1 MSDVIPSLD
10 SVTPAWL
17 TSILRQNGVLER
29 GRVLDVNIRSI
40 PAFNSVVAHLEPVY
54 TADIPAGVPERLF
67 IKIKQHHWGRDE
79 VAFHRLVSGQK
90 LPPPMLIPLIDGAY
104 DEDTGVS
111 HCLMHDVSK
120 THHAP
125 VSRER
130 ILAGDG
136 VPEEG
141 ELAGCFGALAGLH
154 AYWWEHPVLRDGPV
168 RIPLPFRDEDRYMAE
183 VRQQAEGWR
192 RFRKTAGGELPRELL
207 ELYDSRI
214 EALPTLWGRSF
225 RSRFDSL
232 RQLTACHSDCYFTQF
247 LCPDDPSVH
256 GTYLTDMEEVC
267 VCLGAEDLVYLIA
280 TFWTREQRREND
292 REIRCLMRYHESL
305 VKHGIENYSWDDLC
319 RDYRLLLI
327 WRVHLP
333 VWDQVNGSTR
343 DYWRPKMQCLA
354 DAYRDWNCAA
364 LL

>member
-1 MSDVIPSLD
+1 MPDVISSPD
-10 SVTPAWL
+10 SVTPELL
-17 TSILRQNGVLER
+17 TSILRGNGMLVR
-29 GRVLDVNIRSI
+29 GRILDVKIHPN
-40 PAFNSVVAHLEPVY
+40 PAFNSIVAHLEPVY
-54 TADIPAGVPERLF
+54 SSDAPAGVPERLF
-67 IKIKQHHWGRDE
+67 IKIKQQHWGRDE
-79 VAFHRLVSGQK
+79 VSFHRLVSGQK

-104 DEDTGVS
+104 DGDTGVS
-111 HCLMHDVSK
+111 HCLMQDVSG

-130 ILAGDG
+130 VLTGDG

-141 ELAGCFGALAGLH
+141 ELAGCVDALAGLH

-183 VRQQAEGWR
+183 VRKQAEEWR
-192 RFRKTAGGELPRELL
+192 RFREKAGFELPRELL
-207 ELYDSRI
+207 ELYESRI
-214 EALPTLWGRSF
+214 EALPALWDRF
-225 RSRFDSL
+225 FQSRFDGL
-232 RQLTACHSDCYFTQF
+232 RQLTVCHSDCYFTQF

-256 GTYLTDMEEVC
+256 GTYLSDMEEVC

-280 TFWTREQRREND
+280 TFWTREQRQED
-292 REIRCLMRYHESL
+292 GREIQCLKRYHASL
-305 VKHGIENYSWDDLC
+305 VESGVRDYAWDDLC
-319 RDYRLLLI
+319 RDYRLQLI

-354 DAYRDWNCAA
+354 DTYRDWDCAS

>member
-1 MSDVIPSLD
+1 MPDVISSID
-10 SVTPAWL
+10 SVTPELL
-17 TSILRQNGVLER
+17 TSILHENGMLDR
-29 GRVLDVNIRSI
+29 GRILDVKIHPN
-40 PAFNSVVAHLEPVY
+40 PAFNSIAAHLEPVY
-54 TADIPAGVPERLF
+54 SADAPAGVPERLF
-67 IKIKQHHWGRDE
+67 IKIKQQHWGRDE

-90 LPPPMLIPLIDGAY
+90 LPPSMLIPLIHGAY

-111 HCLMHDVSK
+111 HCLMHDVSG

-130 ILAGDG
+130 VLAGDG

-141 ELAGCFGALAGLH
+141 ELVGCLEALAGLH

-183 VRQQAEGWR
+183 VRQQAEEWR
-192 RFRKTAGGELPRELL
+192 RFRKTAGCELPRELL

-214 EALPTLWGRSF
+214 EALPALWGRSF
-225 RSRFDSL
+225 RSRFDCL

-247 LCPDDPSVH
+247 LCPDDPSVQ

-280 TFWTREQRREND
+280 TFWTCEQRREND
-292 REIRCLMRYHESL
+292 REIRCLTRYHKSL

-319 RDYRLLLI
+319 RDYRLQLI

-343 DYWRPKMQCLA
+343 DYWRPKMQCLI
-354 DAYRDWNCAA
+354 DAYRDWNCASF
-364 LL
+364 L